1 MSKLVVVVF
10 PNEAKASEGLHAF
23 KELDAEDSLTV
34 YAGAVIVKDAEGTV
48 SLMEMHGRRRFGAAV
63 GAVLCG
69 LIGLIG
75 GPTVAVVG
83 AAGGALAGGWRD
95 ALSVGVDLDFLDQV
109 SRELTPG
116 KSAIVA
122 EIEEDWVT
130 PLDSRMEAAGG
141 VVLRSWRD
149 DLEDEHIRREAER
162 RRAELAQLQAE
173 RAQAREEWQSKL
185 AARVEEARAKC
196 QDVCDRSQARLDRLR
211 EETDAKMEALQDQAA
226 ETKEGKD
233 KLEQRIAEIRAD
245 YDRRSAQLKQ
255 AWELTRDAL
264 AP

>member
-1 MSKLVVVVF
+1 MSKFVVVVF
-10 PNEAKASEGLHAF
+10 PDEAKAYEGLNAL

-34 YAGAVIVKDAEGTV
+34 YAGAVIVKEADGTV
-48 SLMEMHGRRRFGAAV
+48 SLKERHGRRPFGAAV
-63 GAVLCG
+63 GAVLGG

-75 GPTVAVVG
+75 GPAVAAVG

-95 ALSVGVDLDFLDQV
+95 ALNVGVDLDFLDEV

-149 DLEDEHIRREAER
+149 LEDERIRREAER

-173 RAQAREEWQSKL
+173 RAQAREEWQSNWWR
-185 AARVEEARAKC
+185 ASRRRGRNARTSAIGARPGSSAC
-196 QDVCDRSQARLDRLR
+196 RRRPTPRSKPCKIRRR
-211 EETDAKMEALQDQAA
+211 RCRPTR
-226 ETKEGKD
+226 
-233 KLEQRIAEIRAD
+233 QRSSSASPRSAPTTIGA
-245 YDRRSAQLKQ
+245 RRSCS
-255 AWELTRDAL
+255 R
-264 AP
+264 PGS

>member
-1 MSKLVVVVF
+1 MSKFIVVVF
-10 PNEAKASEGLHAF
+10 PDETKASDGLHAF

-34 YAGAVIVKDAEGTV
+34 YAGAVIVKNVDGAV
-48 SLMEMHGRRRFGAAV
+48 SVKERHGRRPFGVAL
-63 GAVLCG
+63 GAVLGG

-75 GPTVAVVG
+75 GPAVAAVG

-95 ALSVGVDLDFLDQV
+95 ALNVGVDLDFLDEV

-141 VVLRSWRD
+141 IVLRSWRD
-149 DLEDEHIRREAER
+149 DLEDERIRREAER

-185 AARVEEARAKC
+185 AARVEQARAKC

-211 EETDAKMEALQDQAA
+211 EETDAKIEALMDQAA
-226 ETKEGKD
+226 ETKEGKA
-233 KLEQRIAEIRAD
+233 KIEARIAEIRAD
-245 YDRRSAQLKQ
+245 HERRAAQLKQ